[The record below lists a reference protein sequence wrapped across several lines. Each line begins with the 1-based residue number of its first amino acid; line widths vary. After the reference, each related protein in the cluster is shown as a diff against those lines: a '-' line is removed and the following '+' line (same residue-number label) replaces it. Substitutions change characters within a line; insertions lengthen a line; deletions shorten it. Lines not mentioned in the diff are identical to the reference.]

1 MEVSYKSI
9 QVKNIMRWKLPY
21 IDSSASRCIDF
32 FGSSMAHVNRIS
44 KFCYFICEF
53 MEKWFL
59 SKQIVAYTYGIF
71 PLSIY

>member
-1 MEVSYKSI
+1 
-9 QVKNIMRWKLPY
+9 
-21 IDSSASRCIDF
+21 
-32 FGSSMAHVNRIS
+32 MAHVNRIS

-53 MEKWFL
+53 MEKRFL